1 MAVTADVESPA
12 RADRPGVLG
21 THELVLLH
29 GQPGSPAD
37 WVRVAGRLPDQFHAI
52 AADRPGYGASQR
64 AAGGFA
70 ANARAA
76 LDDLRHDADTHLDRP
91 RTGFDTLIADESRLR
106 SRRTASRRRRR
117 RRAAAADG

>member
-1 MAVTADVESPA
+1 MTVDTGTIDAPPKL
-12 RADRPGVLG
+12 R

-37 WVRVAGRLPDQFHAI
+37 WLPVAGRLPARFHAI
-52 AADRPGYGASQR
+52 VADRPGYGASQR

-76 LDDLRHDADTHLDRP
+76 LDELDSRGIERAVLVGTRTVAGWRCRLRAWH
-91 RTGFDTLIADESRLR
+91 RTGQRRWSCSR
-106 SRRTASRRRRR
+106 ASARD
-117 RRAAAADG
+117 A